1 MLCNIPHCGF
11 AGLFPDGWTWLTHG
25 MAGVDPGVACE
36 GAVPVHLS
44 PGRDAVGRAFLVV
57 LLGAR
62 LCGVFVA
69 GHRLLLSGGV
79 WLVGLVESFQA
90 LF

>member
-25 MAGVDPGVACE
+25 MAGVAGMAGVDPGVACE

-44 PGRDAVGRAFLVV
+44 PSRDAELIPGFRDDLHKVRRARERRVSPRSW
-57 LLGAR
+57 R
-62 LCGVFVA
+62 LT
-69 GHRLLLSGGV
+69 
-79 WLVGLVESFQA
+79 
-90 LF
+90 

>member
-36 GAVPVHLS
+36 GAVPLHLS
-44 PGRDAVGRAFLVV
+44 PSRDAELIPGFRDDLQKVRRA
-57 LLGAR
+57 R
-62 LCGVFVA
+62 ERGVSPCSWQ
-69 GHRLLLSGGV
+69 LT
-79 WLVGLVESFQA
+79 
-90 LF
+90 